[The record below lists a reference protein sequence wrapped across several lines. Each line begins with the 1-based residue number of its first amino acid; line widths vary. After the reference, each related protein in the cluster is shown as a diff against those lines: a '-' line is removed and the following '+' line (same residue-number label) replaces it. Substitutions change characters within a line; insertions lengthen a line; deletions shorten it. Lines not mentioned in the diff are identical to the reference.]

1 MIERTQDW
9 FAIAGQMTP
18 LEFNYRQAKFYIGLQ
33 LEEMAEKLAL
43 IYGPNNQFVR
53 DMEYQA
59 DKFKS
64 IHTTSLDIEVIAAI
78 QKSPQDFLDA
88 DMDLIWVTIGAATAQ
103 GADVPG
109 AWSEVDGA
117 NWEKFIHT
125 PGGGYKCIKDENGK
139 IKKPEGWQAPNH
151 SEYIHHSLKK
161 DSIQQ
166 YRDSQEGN

>member
-18 LEFNYRQAKFYIGLQ
+18 LELNPRQVKFYIGLQ

-43 IYGPNNQFVR
+43 IYGPDNQFVR
-53 DMEYQA
+53 DMVYQA

-64 IHTTSLDIEVIAAI
+64 VHTDAL
-78 QKSPQDFLDA
+78 QKQVEFALKDNPQEFLDA

-125 PGGGYKCIKDENGK
+125 PDGGYKCIQDGNGK
-139 IKKPEGWQAPNH
+139 IKKPEGWQAPDH
-151 SEYIHHSLKK
+151 AEYIHHSLKK
-161 DSIQQ
+161 SGE
-166 YRDSQEGN
+166 RK